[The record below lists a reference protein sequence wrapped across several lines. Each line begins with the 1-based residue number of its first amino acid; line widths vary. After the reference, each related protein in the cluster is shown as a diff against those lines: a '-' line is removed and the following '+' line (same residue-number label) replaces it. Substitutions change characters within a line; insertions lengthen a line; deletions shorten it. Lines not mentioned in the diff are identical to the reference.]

1 MALLSLAIETSC
13 RNHSVAVS
21 SAGKIIATADTKSFV
36 NSTPAEADLLEPSS
50 SSLLM
55 PMIRSVFVDADV
67 QPREIGLISVTEGPG
82 SFTGLRVGVVTAKTL
97 AFSLDCPL
105 VAVDTL
111 RACAVRS
118 MLKHSLDAGRT
129 IKTIINAQRGQLF
142 AESFRVA
149 ARAEASLDC
158 VPVGAAEVV
167 DPAQWI
173 SELEENEFL
182 TGPGLKMTAS
192 QLEAAMVEKPS
203 LEVEQDSFRECDVA
217 TVAAIG
223 EQKFHAGE
231 LVSAWDL
238 KPVYFRPSAAEEVR
252 AGKRRRRTGQPTN
265 QND

>member
-1 MALLSLAIETSC
+1 MTLLSLAIETSG
-13 RNHSVAVS
+13 RNHCVAIS
-21 SAGKIIATADTKSFV
+21 DAGEIIAAADAKSFLK
-36 NSTPAEADLLEPSS
+36 NSAAEDGLLGPGS

-55 PMIRSVFVDADV
+55 PMIRSVFVEAGI
-67 QPREIGLISVTEGPG
+67 QPSQIGLISVTNGPG

-118 MLKHSLDAGRT
+118 MVEHSLDAGRV
-129 IKTIINAQRGQLF
+129 IKAIINAQRGQLF
-142 AESFRVA
+142 AVSFRVA
-149 ARAEASLDC
+149 ADAIVEP
-158 VPVGAAEVV
+158 VPVTVAEIV

-173 SELEENEFL
+173 RELQENDFL
-182 TGPGLKMTAS
+182 TGPGLKMTANL
-192 QLEAAMVEKPS
+192 LEPAMAKMPTI
-203 LEVEQDSFRECDVA
+203 EVEQESLRDCDVA

-231 LVSAWDL
+231 TVSAWDL

-252 AGKRRRRTGQPTN
+252 AKS
-265 QND
+265 

>member
-1 MALLSLAIETSC
+1 MTLLSLAIETSG

-21 SAGKIIATADTKSFV
+21 AAGKIIATVDVKSFLS
-36 NSTPAEADLLEPSS
+36 STPAEGSPLEPSS

-55 PMIRSVFVDADV
+55 PMIRSVFVEADV
-67 QPREIGLISVTEGPG
+67 QPREIGLISVTKGPG

-118 MLKHSLDAGRT
+118 MLKHSFDAGRI

-142 AESFRVA
+142 AASFRVA
-149 ARAEASLDC
+149 TGAEASLDC
-158 VPVGAAEVV
+158 VPVVAAEVV
-167 DPAQWI
+167 DPDQWI
-173 SELEENEFL
+173 SALEENDFL
-182 TGPGLKMTAS
+182 TGPGLKMATS
-192 QLEAAMVEKPS
+192 LLETTMVEMPS

-252 AGKRRRRTGQPTN
+252 AGKSK
-265 QND
+265 